1 MAFTNLSTR
10 STGYL
15 VTAANWNE
23 LVNNWLTVATS
34 AGLIKHEFGG
44 IEADISAIA
53 AGGIL
58 RGSGTG
64 TMAVLASFLN
74 GSGHVT
80 HEYGGIEADISAIA
94 AGGIVRGS
102 GTGTMA
108 ILTKGSALQV
118 LRVNA
123 GASDLEYATLGTTS
137 VVKNADET
145 ISSNAT
151 LQNDDELAVAVSAST
166 DYIYTAHILMESS
179 SNADFK
185 YAFTLPG
192 SPTLVGHRTHLYVV
206 GGAASTSGNKIQSD
220 DSANQTTDS
229 LTLPV
234 GNTTRHG
241 IMVFGAFRNGSNS
254 GNLQL
259 QWAQG
264 TSHSDD
270 TIVGASSWL
279 SVVQAS

>member
-64 TMAVLASFLN
+64 TMAILGSFLN
-74 GSGHVT
+74 GSGNVT
-80 HEYGGIEADISAIA
+80 HEFGGIEADISAIA

-123 GASDLEYATLGTTS
+123 GASDLEYATLGS
-137 VVKNADET
+137 EHGLHIHRSPLNGVLVKRRLQIRLHVAGQ
-145 ISSNAT
+145 SNAGRA
-151 LQNDDELAVAVSAST
+151 QNAS
-166 DYIYTAHILMESS
+166 LCRWRRCF
-179 SNADFK
+179 N
-185 YAFTLPG
+185 
-192 SPTLVGHRTHLYVV
+192 
-206 GGAASTSGNKIQSD
+206 
-220 DSANQTTDS
+220 
-229 LTLPV
+229 
-234 GNTTRHG
+234 
-241 IMVFGAFRNGSNS
+241 FR
-254 GNLQL
+254 
-259 QWAQG
+259 
-264 TSHSDD
+264 
-270 TIVGASSWL
+270 
-279 SVVQAS
+279 